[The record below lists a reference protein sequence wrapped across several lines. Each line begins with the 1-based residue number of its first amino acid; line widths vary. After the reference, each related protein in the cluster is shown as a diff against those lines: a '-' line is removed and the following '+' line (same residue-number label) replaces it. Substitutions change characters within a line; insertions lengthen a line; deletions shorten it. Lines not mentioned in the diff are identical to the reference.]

1 MKSLNRI
8 VDILL
13 MIAVFFLYPL
23 LFFGLKQDSLIRT
36 AADASTN
43 SLVEYVRSNGYIDK
57 EMYEEYLR
65 NLSKTGLTYQLSFK
79 HRLNVLEPEYRLR
92 TPEEIIEAQDAAYTG
107 SNIYNY
113 RPVTTEIPVVTDPVY
128 TGSLNTET
136 NASVLASAVNTGA
149 VAGHIHTDACYTGH
163 KHKDKPERFTWTHKH
178 SDGYTWSGY
187 KKSCQ
192 QFVSRL
198 EHWGYCAAC
207 GEKQVFYHQEDYWSD
222 SQNQAVRSQ
231 SIRIEYCSNRDCGV
245 YLNPINTYI
254 KRDIRYS
261 CGFSKDLDGDTYT
274 DEVEYGT
281 TYSYDGYS
289 APQVPDNGRAFTYT
303 DGCWSFH
310 AHGYITDV
318 VDNNYWRG
326 ISPVS
331 ILQLVKTFG
340 ASSYCELPSFL
351 ILYYRYRGWG
361 NTYGFSASATTING
375 IPMYSFSID
384 LPDQNLV
391 VRSVDGSLTKQYLT
405 IQELSTFVESNFFKQ
420 IYEWSIDKNT
430 TIAKACLK
438 ASGAF
443 TRWETDQYGS
453 YGVYEEGKPIMGY
466 DWRYSIGSE
475 DSSYTPEARGT
486 IRNCNLAYGWSNTC
500 GKVGDSTIDCGVLIT
515 SITPTHP
522 NQTVYRND
530 PLITTVA
537 ATHVDGSIATVVA
550 STNFST
556 SNLCQNQTVTLSY
569 TFTVD
574 GVAYTKTCTITV
586 TVVPRNKTCVSGH
599 IYNLNTDGSD
609 PGCPYCKAWLL
620 SLAVVTPSNG
630 KLTIFRGTT
639 LEENGVEV
647 NAIYLDGHVE
657 LLTEGYL
664 SNLDRNYIGT
674 QTVTIG
680 YKGKAVSILVTVK
693 RNLTKCTVC
702 GRFYELHPDDS
713 DPGCPYCAA
722 RTPIFTGNI
731 LHYKKEEYT
740 NDILKELYDGEGI
753 YYFNRGDFFKVTLM
767 NSSRSLGGRM
777 TAALYKDMADET
789 IRIEYSGVIRENG
802 Q

>member
-1 MKSLNRI
+1 MKSLNRM

-57 EMYEEYLR
+57 EMYEEYLQ
-65 NLSKTGLTYQLSFK
+65 NLSKTGLTYQLSFE
-79 HRLNVLEPEYRLR
+79 HRLNVLEPEYRFR

-107 SNIYNY
+107 SNIYNHW
-113 RPVTTEIPVVTDPVY
+113 PVTTEIPIVTDPVY

-149 VAGHIHTDACYTGH
+149 AAGHIHTDACYTGH
-163 KHKDKPERFTWTHKH
+163 KHNDKPTSFTWTHRH
-178 SDGYTWSGY
+178 ADGYKYNGDTRY
-187 KKSCQ
+187 CQ
-192 QFVSRL
+192 QYVSRVAS
-198 EHWGYCAAC
+198 WGSCASC
-207 GEKQVFYHQEDYWSD
+207 GNLQNYFTYEMYWDEARRQAVLSYSASD
-222 SQNQAVRSQ
+222 STCDKCGRSW
-231 SIRIEYCSNRDCGV
+231 
-245 YLNPINTYI
+245 NPVNYYDKSDTS
-254 KRDIRYS
+254 YS
-261 CGFSKDLDGDTYT
+261 CGFRKDLDGDGYY
-274 DEVEYGT
+274 DPVDWGT
-281 TYSYDGYS
+281 TYSYGGFS
-289 APQVPDNGRAFTYT
+289 GPQAPSIDRAFTQSY
-303 DGCWSFH
+303 GCWTYH
-310 AHGYITDV
+310 THGSLPMNQYGSWLQSLSYI
-318 VDNNYWRG
+318 NYFNLYG
-326 ISPVS
+326 S
-331 ILQLVKTFG
+331 
-340 ASSYCELPSFL
+340 SSYCMLPSSLPVF
-351 ILYYRYRGWG
+351 YHYSGYA
-361 NTYGFSASATTING
+361 NTYPLDFYSAIVDG
-375 IPMYSFSID
+375 KVKYSFYVGCPTGGGVLSTSG
-384 LPDQNLV
+384 LL
-391 VRSVDGSLTKQYLT
+391 SKQYLEPD
-405 IQELSTFVESNFFKQ
+405 ELYSFCYGNFLKQ
-420 IYEWSIDKNT
+420 VYEWFIDKNSAL
-430 TIAKACLK
+430 AKSFLK
-438 ASGAF
+438 EAGA
-443 TRWETDQYGS
+443 YNS
-453 YGVYEEGKPIMGY
+453 YDDWGNAIYVEGKPIIGY
-466 DWRYSIGSE
+466 WFRYAIGSG
-475 DSSYTPEARGT
+475 SSDYLGMPYNAVS
-486 IRNCNLAYGWSNTC
+486 NCNLAYGWSYTC
-500 GKVGDSTIDCGVLIT
+500 GKVGDSTIDCGVMVTGI
-515 SITPTHP
+515 IPTHP
-522 NQTVYRND
+522 TQTVYRND
-530 PLITTVA
+530 QLITTVA
-537 ATHVDGSIATVVA
+537 ATHVDGSITTVVA

-574 GVAYTKTCTITV
+574 GTTYTKTCTITV
-586 TVVPRNKTCVSGH
+586 TVVPRNKTCARGH
-599 IYNLNTDGSD
+599 TYNLNTDGSD

-620 SLAVVTPSNG
+620 SLSVVTPSNG
-630 KLTIFRGTT
+630 KLSIFRGTT

-647 NAIYLDGHVE
+647 KAIYLDGHAE

-664 SNLDRNYIGT
+664 SNLDSNYIGI

-680 YKGKAVSILVTVK
+680 YKGKSVSIQVTVK

-753 YYFNRGDFFKVTLM
+753 YYLNRGDFFKVTLM

-789 IRIEYSGVIRENG
+789 IRIEYSGVIREDG